1 VTFHQRNKQAA
12 EAKNDSR
19 VSTKIDELP
28 QRFNPPETAV
38 LLLKTYS
45 PMPWLVRMASWKHLA
60 ARVLRLAKDRLS

>member
-28 QRFNPPETAV
+28 QRFNPPE
-38 LLLKTYS
+38 
-45 PMPWLVRMASWKHLA
+45 LA
-60 ARVLRLAKDRLS
+60 EADVTI